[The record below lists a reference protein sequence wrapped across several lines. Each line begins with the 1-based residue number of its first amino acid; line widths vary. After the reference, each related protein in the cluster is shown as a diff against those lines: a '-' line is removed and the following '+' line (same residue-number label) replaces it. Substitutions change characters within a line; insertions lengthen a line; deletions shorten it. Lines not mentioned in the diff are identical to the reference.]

1 MSDRA
6 VAIQVLP
13 RASREAVVGERQGAI
28 AIRLRAPAVEGA
40 ANQAL
45 RRFLAERLG
54 VAPSAVRLLRGDR
67 SRRKW
72 ITVEGWSAAA
82 LQAALLSPLAA
93 AESPDPPTRV

>member
-1 MSDRA
+1 MSELA

-13 RASREAVVGERQGAI
+13 RASHDAVVGERQGAI
-28 AIRLRAPAVEGA
+28 AIRLRAPPVEGA

-54 VAPSAVRLLRGDR
+54 VAPSAVRLLRGER

-72 ITVEGWSAAA
+72 IAVEGWSAAA
-82 LQAALLSPLAA
+82 LHAALLSPP
-93 AESPDPPTRV
+93 EGP

>member
-13 RASREAVVGERQGAI
+13 RASRDAVVGERQGAI

-72 ITVEGWSAAA
+72 IAVEGWSAAA
-82 LQAALLSPLAA
+82 LQAALLSPLAP

>member
-13 RASREAVVGERQGAI
+13 RASRDAVVGERQGAI

-54 VAPSAVRLLRGDR
+54 VAPRAVRLLRGDR

-72 ITVEGWSAAA
+72 IAVEGWSAAA
-82 LQAALLSPLAA
+82 LQAALLSPPAA
-93 AESPDPPTRV
+93 AESPDPPTRD